1 MRRIKGIYL
10 KDKLSSSFCNYCC
23 LAEDENL
30 LLETENFYVVPTIG
44 GFVEGYLLLISKE
57 HLGSLAEIKKSQI
70 EEFENLKKKCKKIL
84 IKIYDGCIFYE
95 HGRTGMSVNH
105 AHMHAVPVNI
115 DFLGDLSVLFGTYI
129 KVNQWNDVVKLSIS
143 HPHYLYYE
151 NCIKNNKYFFPVKK
165 IESQF
170 FRRILAEKLH
180 LPEGVYDWRKYPFFD
195 NARKTVKKIKE
206 LKI

>member
-70 EEFENLKKKCKKIL
+70 EEFENLKKKCKK
-84 IKIYDGCIFYE
+84 
-95 HGRTGMSVNH
+95 
-105 AHMHAVPVNI
+105 
-115 DFLGDLSVLFGTYI
+115 
-129 KVNQWNDVVKLSIS
+129 
-143 HPHYLYYE
+143 YL
-151 NCIKNNKYFFPVKK
+151 
-165 IESQF
+165 
-170 FRRILAEKLH
+170 
-180 LPEGVYDWRKYPFFD
+180 
-195 NARKTVKKIKE
+195 
-206 LKI
+206 

>member
-165 IESQF
+165 NRKSIFQKDISRETSPP
-170 FRRILAEKLH
+170 RRCLRLEKISI
-180 LPEGVYDWRKYPFFD
+180 F
-195 NARKTVKKIKE
+195 
-206 LKI
+206 